1 MQTVN
6 VLLTARAQ
14 PDRKRPV
21 FLKGFFPVLFT
32 TLLVT
37 SITVSVSGCALLGGS
52 SFPTTL
58 KQVSAATP
66 TERALDIQQWQTEE
80 GANVLF
86 VRSPTLPMLD
96 VRVVFDAGSARD
108 GQQEGLA
115 SLTSALFGEG
125 AAGLTVDDI
134 AHGFENLGANFSSGS
149 YRDMALVEL
158 RTLTD
163 AEFYRPATELFVQA
177 IGTPTFPQAAL
188 DRIRAQTLV
197 GLQRQK
203 QVPGPQV
210 QRAFNRAVF
219 GDHPYAHDSSG
230 SEASLPNI
238 KRADI
243 EQFYQQYYAAGNAVI
258 AMTGDLDLAAA
269 KTLAQKIS
277 ATLPRGE
284 HALSL
289 EKASPPQARI
299 VEHLDFD
306 SSQTTLMLGQQ
317 SIWRGHPDWVALY
330 VGNQILGGSGFAS
343 ILTEEV
349 REKRGFVY
357 GIGSGVSPM
366 ASAGPFT
373 VSLQTAN
380 DNADEA
386 LAVTLQLV
394 RDYIASG
401 PNQEQ
406 LDNARNDIIGSFPLS
421 IAEND
426 QIVGQLGS
434 IGFYGLPLDYLTWFE
449 NEVRSLTVEEVR
461 AALQRNI
468 HPETLAIV
476 SVGPVAPE
484 IPGASSDLGADRA
497 APISNSADSSD
508 SQNSSEQAA
517 KK

>member
-1 MQTVN
+1 MQTVSIFSTSR
-6 VLLTARAQ
+6 VQFGRKITA
-14 PDRKRPV
+14 
-21 FLKGFFPVLFT
+21 FFAA
-32 TLLVT
+32 LLVST
-37 SITVSVSGCALLGGS
+37 SSGCALLGGGD
-52 SFPTTL
+52 FPTTL

-66 TERALDIQQWQTEE
+66 TERALDIQQWQTDE
-80 GANVLF
+80 GATVLF

-125 AAGLTVDDI
+125 AEGLSVDDI
-134 AHGFENLGANFSSGS
+134 AHGFENLGAKFSSGS

-163 AEFYRPATELFVQA
+163 AEFYQPATELFIRAV
-177 IGTPTFPQAAL
+177 GTPTFPQAAL

-230 SEASLPNI
+230 SEASLPMI
-238 KRADI
+238 ERADI

-258 AMTGDLDLAAA
+258 ALTGDLDIVAA
-269 KTLAQKIS
+269 KALAQKIS

-284 HALSL
+284 HAPNLD
-289 EKASPPQARI
+289 KAAAPQARI
-299 VEHLDFD
+299 IKHIDFD

-330 VGNQILGGSGFAS
+330 VGNQILGGGGFAS
-343 ILTEEV
+343 ILIEEV

-394 RDYIASG
+394 RDYIAHG

-434 IGFYGLPLDYLTWFE
+434 IGFYGLPLGYLTWFE
-449 NEVRSLTVEEVR
+449 NEVRALTVEEVR

-468 HPETLAIV
+468 HPDTLAIV
-476 SVGPVAPE
+476 SVGPRAPR
-484 IPGASSDLGADRA
+484 IPAVSSDLKSERA
-497 APISNSADSSD
+497 E
-508 SQNSSEQAA
+508 SESE
-517 KK
+517 